1 MRPIFIGASRRLAR
15 LFYGQVMP
23 FPSGLRALNH
33 PEFRRFF
40 LAQLVAMVSG
50 WMHTVAQSWLVLQL
64 TDSPLRLGL
73 IGTLQ
78 FGPILLFSVITGAFA
93 DRLPRR
99 RVLVTTQLVLA
110 ALAIALAALVAAGRI
125 RYWHVG
131 VVAVLAGVTQAFDAP
146 ARQSFLADLV
156 GKLDLVN
163 AVALNSAAFNAA
175 RIVGPALGGLLI
187 ARVGV
192 VPSFL
197 INAIGL
203 FVVALA
209 LLRLPDR
216 ARAATRRETTVAQ
229 EIAEG
234 LRYAVRTP
242 VIRLVLGLLFC
253 VSITVFN
260 FSVYVPLLARNVL
273 GLGAEG
279 FGFLMAA
286 LGAGAVSGA
295 LTVGFRR
302 APELPVPAMTGA
314 AAIALT
320 GLLALSSVRHVWAA
334 VLLLFVTGFSGLVLV
349 ASCNT
354 RLQLAAPDELRG
366 RMMSLYTLVWGG
378 VFPIGAFCVGAISEA
393 WGVSTA
399 FFVQG
404 SAGLGGL
411 AALALWWRGRHRAR
425 AAGQRD

>member
-1 MRPIFIGASRRLAR
+1 
-15 LFYGQVMP
+15 MP
-23 FPSGLRALNH
+23 GYSTAKPMTFPSGLRALNH
-33 PEFRRFF
+33 PDYRRFF
-40 LAQLVAMVSG
+40 LAQLVALVSG

-78 FGPILLFSVITGAFA
+78 FAPILLFSIVTGAIA
-93 DRLPRR
+93 DRLPKRR
-99 RVLVTTQLVLA
+99 LLVATNLTLATLALVLA
-110 ALAIALAALVAAGRI
+110 ALVASGQV
-125 RYWHVG
+125 RYWHVA
-131 VVAVLAGVTQAFDAP
+131 VVAVLAGLAQTVDGP
-146 ARQSFLADLV
+146 ARQSLMAELV
-156 GKLDLVN
+156 GKADLVN

-175 RIVGPALGGLLI
+175 RIVGPAVGGVLIARFGVVPAFCVNAGGLL
-187 ARVGV
+187 V
-192 VPSFL
+192 V
-197 INAIGL
+197 A
-203 FVVALA
+203 VALA
-209 LLRLPDR
+209 MLP
-216 ARAATRRETTVAQ
+216 ARGAAATRRGTTMAQ

-234 LRYAVRTP
+234 VRYALRTP

-260 FSVYVPLLARNVL
+260 FTVYVPLLARNVL

-286 LGAGAVSGA
+286 LGVGAVTGA

-302 APELPVPAMTGA
+302 APGPPALPTMMLA
-314 AAIALT
+314 AAAALT
-320 GLLALSSVRHVWAA
+320 GLLTLAAARHVWVAA
-334 VLLLFVTGFSGLVLV
+334 ALLFVTGFAGLVLV

-378 VFPIGAFCVGAISEA
+378 VFPIGAFTVGAISEA

-404 SAGLGGL
+404 IAGLT
-411 AALALWWRGRHRAR
+411 ALAGLSLWWRRRG
-425 AAGQRD
+425 

>member
-1 MRPIFIGASRRLAR
+1 
-15 LFYGQVMP
+15 MP

-33 PEFRRFF
+33 PDFRRFF
-40 LAQLVAMVSG
+40 AAQLGALVSG

-64 TDSPLRLGL
+64 TDSPFRLGL

-78 FGPILLFSVITGAFA
+78 FGPILLLSIVTGAFA
-93 DRLPRR
+93 DRLPKRR
-99 RVLVTTQLVLA
+99 LLVTTQVTLAILALVLA
-110 ALAIALAALVAAGRI
+110 ALVLSGRV

-131 VVAVLAGVTQAFDAP
+131 VVAVLAGITQAFDSP
-146 ARQSFLADLV
+146 ARQSYLAELV
-156 GKLDLVN
+156 GKADLVN

-175 RIVGPALGGLLI
+175 RIVGPAVAGLVI
-187 ARVGV
+187 ARFGV
-192 VPSFL
+192 VP
-197 INAIGL
+197 A
-203 FVVALA
+203 FVVNALGVLGVSLA
-209 LLRLPDR
+209 LLTLPPGR
-216 ARAATRRETTVAQ
+216 AVGRRGASMVE

-234 LRYAVRTP
+234 VRYAARTP
-242 VIRLVLGLLFC
+242 MIRLLLGLVFV

-260 FSVYVPLLARNVL
+260 FSVYVPLLARQVL

-286 LGAGAVSGA
+286 LGVGAVAGA
-295 LTVGFRR
+295 LTVGFWRG
-302 APELPVPAMTGA
+302 PEPPVRVLGGA
-314 AAIALT
+314 ATITLVS
-320 GLLALSSVRHVWAA
+320 LFSLSAVRQVATA
-334 VLLLFVTGFSGLVLV
+334 VPLLFVTGFFGLILV

-404 SAGLGGL
+404 TAGLTGL
-411 AALALWWRGRHRAR
+411 AALGFWWRRGRRAR
-425 AAGQRD
+425 E

>member
-1 MRPIFIGASRRLAR
+1 MA
-15 LFYGQVMP
+15 

-33 PEFRRFF
+33 PDFRRFF
-40 LAQLVAMVSG
+40 VAQIVAMISG

-78 FGPILLFSVITGAFA
+78 FGPILAFSLVTGAFA
-93 DRLPRR
+93 DRLPKRR
-99 RVLVTTQLVLA
+99 LLVTTQLVLA
-110 ALAIALAALVAAGRI
+110 ALAVALAALVASGRI

-131 VVAVLAGVTQAFDAP
+131 VVAVLAGLTQAFDAP
-146 ARQSFLADLV
+146 ARQSFLAELV
-156 GKLDLVN
+156 GKGDLVN
-163 AVALNSAAFNAA
+163 AVALNSASFNAA

-197 INAIGL
+197 INAVGL
-203 FVVALA
+203 LVVALA
-209 LLRLPDR
+209 LLRLR
-216 ARAATRRETTVAQ
+216 VGGSAAARRNTTVAQ

-234 LRYAVRTP
+234 LRYAIRTP

-260 FSVYVPLLARNVL
+260 FTVYVPLLARHVL

-286 LGAGAVSGA
+286 LGVGAVSGA

-302 APELPVPAMTGA
+302 APEPPLPLMTGA
-314 AAIALT
+314 AAIALS
-320 GLLALSSVRHVWAA
+320 GLLALSAARHVWLA
-334 VLLLFVTGFSGLVLV
+334 VPLLFVTGFAGLILV

-404 SAGLGGL
+404 TAGLGGL
-411 AALALWWRGRHRAR
+411 TALTLWWRRRR
-425 AAGQRD
+425 R

>member
-1 MRPIFIGASRRLAR
+1 
-15 LFYGQVMP
+15 MP
-23 FPSGLRALNH
+23 GYSTAKPMIFPSGLRALNH
-33 PEFRRFF
+33 PDYRRFF
-40 LAQLVAMVSG
+40 LAQLVALVSG

-78 FGPILLFSVITGAFA
+78 FAPILLFSIVTGAIA
-93 DRLPRR
+93 DRLPKRR
-99 RVLVTTQLVLA
+99 LLVATNLTLA
-110 ALAIALAALVAAGRI
+110 TLALGMAALVASGQV
-125 RYWHVG
+125 RYWHVA
-131 VVAVLAGVTQAFDAP
+131 VVAVLAGLAQTVDAP
-146 ARQSFLADLV
+146 ARQSLMAELV
-156 GKLDLVN
+156 GKADLVN

-175 RIVGPALGGLLI
+175 RIVGPAVGGVLI
-187 ARVGV
+187 ARFGV
-192 VPSFL
+192 VPAFV
-197 INAIGL
+197 INAAGL
-203 FVVALA
+203 LVVAAALA
-209 LLRLPDR
+209 TLPGR
-216 ARAATRRETTVAQ
+216 SAAPARRGTTMAQ

-234 LRYAVRTP
+234 VRYALRTP

-260 FSVYVPLLARNVL
+260 FTVYVPLLARNVL

-286 LGAGAVSGA
+286 LGVGAVTGA

-302 APELPVPAMTGA
+302 AGPPTLPTMMLA
-314 AAIALT
+314 AAAALT
-320 GLLALSSVRHVWAA
+320 GLLTLSAARHVWVAA
-334 VLLLFVTGFSGLVLV
+334 PLLFVTGFAGLILV

-378 VFPIGAFCVGAISEA
+378 VFPIGAFAVGAISEA

-404 SAGLGGL
+404 TAGLT
-411 AALALWWRGRHRAR
+411 ALAVLAWWWRSRLVAPRPS
-425 AAGQRD
+425 

>member
-1 MRPIFIGASRRLAR
+1 M
-15 LFYGQVMP
+15 V

-33 PEFRRFF
+33 PDYRRFF
-40 LAQLVAMVSG
+40 LAQMVALVSG

-78 FGPILLFSVITGAFA
+78 FGPILLFSIVTGAIA
-93 DRLPRR
+93 DRLPKN
-99 RVLVTTQLVLA
+99 RVLVATNVTLA
-110 ALAIALAALVAAGRI
+110 TLALILAALVLSKRVQ
-125 RYWHVG
+125 YWHVG
-131 VVAVLAGVTQAFDAP
+131 VVAVLAGLAQTVDQP
-146 ARQSFLADLV
+146 ARQSLMAELV
-156 GKLDLVN
+156 GKADLAN

-175 RIVGPALGGLLI
+175 RIVGPAVGGLLI
-187 ARVGV
+187 ARFDV
-192 VPSFL
+192 VPAFV
-197 INAIGL
+197 INAVGIL
-203 FVVALA
+203 VVAGA
-209 LLRLPDR
+209 MGRMPVR
-216 ARAATRRETTVAQ
+216 SPAAGRRETTMLQ
-229 EIAEG
+229 DIGEG
-234 LRYAVRTP
+234 VRYAARTP
-242 VIRLVLGLLFC
+242 MIRLILGLLFC

-260 FSVYVPLLARNVL
+260 FTVYVPLLARHVL

-286 LGAGAVSGA
+286 LGVGAVSGA

-302 APELPVPAMTGA
+302 AGPPTLPVMMGAGA
-314 AAIALT
+314 AALASLLT
-320 GLLALSSVRHVWAA
+320 LSAARHLWVA
-334 VLLLFVTGFSGLVLV
+334 VPLLFLTGFSGLVLV

-378 VFPIGAFCVGAISEA
+378 VFPIGSFCVGAISEA

-404 SAGLGGL
+404 TAGLIGL
-411 AALALWWRGRHRAR
+411 TTLILWWRRRPR
-425 AAGQRD
+425 

>member
-1 MRPIFIGASRRLAR
+1 MI
-15 LFYGQVMP
+15 

-33 PEFRRFF
+33 PDYRRFF
-40 LAQLVAMVSG
+40 LAQMVALVSG

-78 FGPILLFSVITGAFA
+78 FAPILLFSIVSGAIA
-93 DRLPRR
+93 DRLPKRR
-99 RVLVTTQLVLA
+99 LLVATNLTLAMLALVLA
-110 ALAIALAALVAAGRI
+110 ALVASGRV

-131 VVAVLAGVTQAFDAP
+131 LVAVLAGLAQTVDGP
-146 ARQSFLADLV
+146 ARQSLMAELV
-156 GKLDLVN
+156 GKADLVN

-175 RIVGPALGGLLI
+175 RSVGPAVGGLVI
-187 ARVGV
+187 ARFGV
-192 VPSFL
+192 VPAFL
-197 INAIGL
+197 VNAVGI
-203 FVVALA
+203 VVVAVALA
-209 LLRLPDR
+209 MLPVPPV
-216 ARAATRRETTVAQ
+216 ASRRGTTMAQ

-234 LRYAVRTP
+234 VRYALRTP
-242 VIRLVLGLLFC
+242 VIRLILGLLFC

-260 FSVYVPLLARNVL
+260 FTVYVPLLARHVL

-286 LGAGAVSGA
+286 LGVGAVSGA

-302 APELPVPAMTGA
+302 AGPIPVPAMMVA
-314 AAIALT
+314 AAIALS
-320 GLLALSSVRHVWAA
+320 GLLSLSAARHVWMAA
-334 VLLLFVTGFSGLVLV
+334 LLLFVTGFSGLVLV
-349 ASCNT
+349 ATCNT
-354 RLQLAAPDELRG
+354 RLQLASPDELRG

-404 SAGLGGL
+404 IVGLISL
-411 AALALWWRGRHRAR
+411 TILALWWRRRR
-425 AAGQRD
+425 S

>member
-1 MRPIFIGASRRLAR
+1 MR
-15 LFYGQVMP
+15 

-33 PEFRRFF
+33 PEYRRFF
-40 LAQLVAMVSG
+40 LAQLVALVSG

-78 FGPILLFSVITGAFA
+78 FGPILLFSIVTGAIA
-93 DRLPRR
+93 DRLPKRR
-99 RVLVTTQLVLA
+99 LLVATNLMLALLALVLA
-110 ALAIALAALVAAGRI
+110 ALVASGHVE
-125 RYWHVG
+125 YWHVG
-131 VVAVLAGVTQAFDAP
+131 VVAVLAGLAQTVDGP
-146 ARQSFLADLV
+146 ARQSLMAELV
-156 GKLDLVN
+156 GKADLVN

-175 RIVGPALGGLLI
+175 RIVGPAVGGLMI
-187 ARVGV
+187 ARFGV
-192 VPSFL
+192 VPAFV
-197 INAIGL
+197 INAVGIM
-203 FVVALA
+203 VVAAALA
-209 LLRLPDR
+209 MLP
-216 ARAATRRETTVAQ
+216 ARPAAARRETTMGQ

-234 LRYAVRTP
+234 VRYALRTP
-242 VIRLVLGLLFC
+242 VIRLILGLLFC

-260 FSVYVPLLARNVL
+260 FTVYVPLLARQVL

-286 LGAGAVSGA
+286 LGVGAVSGA

-302 APELPVPAMTGA
+302 AGPPSLRTMAVAGA
-314 AAIALT
+314 VALG
-320 GLLALSSVRHVWAA
+320 GLLSLSAARHVWAA
-334 VLLLFVTGFSGLVLV
+334 AALLFVTGFSGLIMV

-404 SAGLGGL
+404 TVGLT
-411 AALALWWRGRHRAR
+411 ALISLSLWWRSRRPH
-425 AAGQRD
+425 AAPRIA

>member
-1 MRPIFIGASRRLAR
+1 MVRYSTAKP
-15 LFYGQVMP
+15 MP

-33 PEFRRFF
+33 PDFRRFF
-40 LAQLVAMVSG
+40 AAQLGALVSG

-64 TDSPLRLGL
+64 TDSPFRLGL

-78 FGPILLFSVITGAFA
+78 FGPILLLSIVTGAFA
-93 DRLPRR
+93 DRLPKRR
-99 RVLVTTQLVLA
+99 LLVTTQVTLAILALVLA
-110 ALAIALAALVAAGRI
+110 ALVLSGRV

-131 VVAVLAGVTQAFDAP
+131 VVAVLAGITQAFDSP
-146 ARQSFLADLV
+146 ARQSYLAELV
-156 GKLDLVN
+156 GKADLVN

-175 RIVGPALGGLLI
+175 RIVGPAVAGLVI
-187 ARVGV
+187 ARFGV
-192 VPSFL
+192 VP
-197 INAIGL
+197 A
-203 FVVALA
+203 FVVNALGVLGVSLA
-209 LLRLPDR
+209 LLTLPPGR
-216 ARAATRRETTVAQ
+216 AVGRRGASMVE

-234 LRYAVRTP
+234 VRYAARTP
-242 VIRLVLGLLFC
+242 MIRLLLGLVFV

-260 FSVYVPLLARNVL
+260 FSVYVPLLARQVL

-286 LGAGAVSGA
+286 LGVGAVAGA
-295 LTVGFRR
+295 LTVGFWRG
-302 APELPVPAMTGA
+302 PEPPVRVLGGA
-314 AAIALT
+314 ATITLVS
-320 GLLALSSVRHVWAA
+320 LFSLSAVRQVATA
-334 VLLLFVTGFSGLVLV
+334 VPLLFVTGFFGLILV

-404 SAGLGGL
+404 TAGLTGL
-411 AALALWWRGRHRAR
+411 AALGFWWRRGRRAR
-425 AAGQRD
+425 E

>member
-1 MRPIFIGASRRLAR
+1 MT
-15 LFYGQVMP
+15 

-33 PEFRRFF
+33 ADFRRFF
-40 LAQLVAMVSG
+40 LAQIVAMVSG

-64 TDSPLRLGL
+64 TDSPLLLGL

-78 FGPILLFSVITGAFA
+78 FGPILLFSIVTGAFA
-93 DRLPRR
+93 DRVPKRQL
-99 RVLVTTQLVLA
+99 LVTTQLVLA
-110 ALAIALAALVAAGRI
+110 TLAVVLATLVATGTV

-131 VVAVLAGVTQAFDAP
+131 AVAILAGLAQAFDSP
-146 ARQSFLADLV
+146 ARQSLMAEMV
-156 GKLDLVN
+156 GKADLVN
-163 AVALNSAAFNAA
+163 AVALNSASFNAA
-175 RIVGPALGGLLI
+175 RIVGPALGGVLI
-187 ARVGV
+187 ARFGV

-203 FVVALA
+203 LVVALA
-209 LLRLPDR
+209 LLRLP
-216 ARAATRRETTVAQ
+216 TRGPAPRRGTTMAE

-234 LRYAVRTP
+234 LRYAMRTP

-260 FSVYVPLLARNVL
+260 FTVYVPLLARHVL

-286 LGAGAVSGA
+286 LGVGAVAGA

-302 APELPVPAMTGA
+302 APASISALQGA
-314 AAIALT
+314 AAVALT
-320 GLLALSSVRHVWAA
+320 GLLSLSLARYLWVA
-334 VLLLFVTGFSGLVLV
+334 VPLLFVTGFSGLLLV

-393 WGVSTA
+393 WGVTTA
-399 FFVQG
+399 FLVQG
-404 SAGLGGL
+404 TAGLCGV
-411 AALALWWRGRHRAR
+411 AALTLWWRHRAR
-425 AAGQRD
+425 

>member
-1 MRPIFIGASRRLAR
+1 VSRPV
-15 LFYGQVMP
+15 FYGEAMA
-23 FPSGLRALNH
+23 FPRGLRALNH
-33 PEFRRFF
+33 REFRRFF
-40 LAQLVAMVSG
+40 LAQMVAMVSG

-78 FGPILLFSVITGAFA
+78 FGPILLFSIVTGAFA
-93 DRLPRR
+93 DRLPKRR
-99 RVLVTTQLVLA
+99 LLVTTQLVLA
-110 ALAIALAALVAAGRI
+110 ALAVALGALVASGRI

-131 VVAVLAGVTQAFDAP
+131 VVAVLAGLTQAFDAP
-146 ARQSFLADLV
+146 ARQSFMAELV
-156 GKLDLVN
+156 GKVDLVN
-163 AVALNSAAFNAA
+163 AVALNSASFNAA

-192 VPSFL
+192 VPTFL

-203 FVVALA
+203 LVVALA
-209 LLRLPDR
+209 LVRLP
-216 ARAATRRETTVAQ
+216 ARGHAAPRRGTTMAQ

-234 LRYAVRTP
+234 LRYAIRTP

-260 FSVYVPLLARNVL
+260 FTVYVPLLARQVL
-273 GLGAEG
+273 GLGPEG

-286 LGAGAVSGA
+286 LGVGAVSGA

-302 APELPVPAMTGA
+302 APEPPLRLMMGA
-314 AAIALT
+314 AAVALG
-320 GLLALSSVRHVWAA
+320 GLLTLSAARHVWVAA
-334 VLLLFVTGFSGLVLV
+334 PLLFVTGFSGLILV

-378 VFPIGAFCVGAISEA
+378 VFPIGAFCVGAISET

-399 FFVQG
+399 FLVQG
-404 SAGLGGL
+404 TTGFGAL
-411 AALALWWRGRHRAR
+411 AALMLWWRQRHR
-425 AAGQRD
+425 

>member
-1 MRPIFIGASRRLAR
+1 MI
-15 LFYGQVMP
+15 

-33 PEFRRFF
+33 ADFRRFF
-40 LAQLVAMVSG
+40 LAQMVAMVAG

-64 TDSPLRLGL
+64 TDSPLLLGL

-78 FGPILLFSVITGAFA
+78 FGPILLFSIITGAFA
-93 DRLPRR
+93 DRLPKRR
-99 RVLVTTQLVLA
+99 LLVTTQLVLA
-110 ALAIALAALVAAGRI
+110 ALAVVLAILVATGRV

-131 VVAVLAGVTQAFDAP
+131 AVAMLAGLTQAFDAP
-146 ARQSFLADLV
+146 ARQSFMAEMV
-156 GKLDLVN
+156 GKADLVN
-163 AVALNSAAFNAA
+163 AVALNSASFNAA
-175 RIVGPALGGLLI
+175 RIVGPAVGGLLI
-187 ARVGV
+187 ARLGV

-203 FVVALA
+203 LVVALA
-209 LLRLPDR
+209 LLRLQGHGQAP
-216 ARAATRRETTVAQ
+216 TRRGTTMAQ
-229 EIAEG
+229 EIVEG
-234 LRYAVRTP
+234 LRYAMRTP
-242 VIRLVLGLLFC
+242 VIRFVLGLLFC

-260 FSVYVPLLARNVL
+260 FTVYVPLLARNVL

-286 LGAGAVSGA
+286 LGVGAVSGA
-295 LTVGFRR
+295 LTVGFGR
-302 APELPVPAMTGA
+302 APEPPLAGMLGA
-314 AAIALT
+314 AALALT
-320 GLLALSSVRHVWAA
+320 GLLTLSAA
-334 VLLLFVTGFSGLVLV
+334 RQLWVAVPLLFVTGFFGLILV

-378 VFPIGAFCVGAISEA
+378 VFPIGAFAVGAMSEA

-404 SAGLGGL
+404 TAGLGGL
-411 AALALWWRGRHRAR
+411 AALAVWWRRRSR
-425 AAGQRD
+425 

>member
-1 MRPIFIGASRRLAR
+1 
-15 LFYGQVMP
+15 MP

-33 PEFRRFF
+33 PDYRRFF
-40 LAQLVAMVSG
+40 SAQLVALVSG

-78 FGPILLFSVITGAFA
+78 FGPILLFSIVTGAVA
-93 DRLPRR
+93 DRLPKRKL
-99 RVLVTTQLVLA
+99 LVATNLMLALLALVLA
-110 ALAIALAALVAAGRI
+110 ALVASGRV

-131 VVAVLAGVTQAFDAP
+131 VVAVLAGLAQTFDAP
-146 ARQSFLADLV
+146 ARQSLMAELV
-156 GKLDLVN
+156 GKADLVN

-175 RIVGPALGGLLI
+175 RIVGPAVGGVMI
-187 ARVGV
+187 ARFGV

-197 INAIGL
+197 INAVGIL
-203 FVVALA
+203 VVAGALA
-209 LLRLPDR
+209 TLPVRGD
-216 ARAATRRETTVAQ
+216 APVRRGTTMTQ

-234 LRYAVRTP
+234 LRYAMRTP
-242 VIRLVLGLLFC
+242 LIRMVLGMLFC

-260 FSVYVPLLARNVL
+260 FTVYVPLLARHVL

-286 LGAGAVSGA
+286 LGVGAVSGA
-295 LTVGFRR
+295 LTIGFRPSGPPPLSTM
-302 APELPVPAMTGA
+302 AGA
-314 AAIALT
+314 AALALT
-320 GLLALSSVRHVWAA
+320 GLLSLSAA
-334 VLLLFVTGFSGLVLV
+334 RQLWVAALLLFATGFFGLVLV

-378 VFPIGAFCVGAISEA
+378 VFPIGAFCVGAISEG
-393 WGVSTA
+393 WGVSRA

-404 SAGLGGL
+404 TVGLTAL
-411 AALALWWRGRHRAR
+411 AALTLWWRRRSV
-425 AAGQRD
+425 

>member
-1 MRPIFIGASRRLAR
+1 MRSGCTTARPIFIDGLRTWSGYSTAKP
-15 LFYGQVMP
+15 MI

-33 PEFRRFF
+33 ADFRRFF
-40 LAQLVAMVSG
+40 GAQLAALVSG

-78 FGPILLFSVITGAFA
+78 FGPILLFSIVTGAVA
-93 DRLPRR
+93 DRWPKR
-99 RVLVTTQLVLA
+99 RVLVVTQCALATLALVLA
-110 ALAIALAALVAAGRI
+110 ALVASQRV

-131 VVAVLAGVTQAFDAP
+131 VVAVLAGLAQAFDAP
-146 ARQSFLADLV
+146 ARQSYMAEMV
-156 GKLDLVN
+156 AKADLVN

-175 RIVGPALGGLLI
+175 RIVGPAVAGLVI
-187 ARVGV
+187 ARFGV
-192 VPSFL
+192 VP
-197 INAIGL
+197 A
-203 FVVALA
+203 FVVNAAGILA
-209 LLRLPDR
+209 VGATLLTLPAGR
-216 ARAATRRETTVAQ
+216 VSARRGTTMLE

-234 LRYAVRTP
+234 VRYAARTP
-242 VIRLVLGLLFC
+242 VIRFVLGLLFV

-260 FSVYVPLLARNVL
+260 FTVYVPLLARHVL

-286 LGAGAVSGA
+286 LGVGAVAGA
-295 LTVGFRR
+295 LTVGFWR
-302 APELPVPAMTGA
+302 APELPLRGMATA
-314 AAIALT
+314 AAVTLGAL
-320 GLLALSSVRHVWAA
+320 LSLSAARHVWVA
-334 VLLLFVTGFSGLVLV
+334 VPLLFVTGFFGLVLV

-378 VFPIGAFCVGAISEA
+378 VFPIGAFCVGAISEG

-404 SAGLGGL
+404 TAGLTGL
-411 AALALWWRGRHRAR
+411 AALTLWWRRRR
-425 AAGQRD
+425 R